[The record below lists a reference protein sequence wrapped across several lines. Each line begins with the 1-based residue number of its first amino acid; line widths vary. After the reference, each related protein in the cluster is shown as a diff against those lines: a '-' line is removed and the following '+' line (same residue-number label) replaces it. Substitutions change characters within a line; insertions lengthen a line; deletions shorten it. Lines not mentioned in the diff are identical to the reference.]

1 MTKLSN
7 AIKTAAVAGLFG
19 LGMMAATS
27 TSALAHYSTTRCDR
41 DGDTCWRVV
50 CDDDGDD
57 CRRGDSYRTGYDY
70 NRSYWNRGY
79 YRNGYYNGYDRDRYR
94 RWVCDS
100 DGDRC
105 RWSYD
110 RD

>member
-1 MTKLSN
+1 MLKLSN
-7 AIKTAAVAGLFG
+7 AMKTAAVAGLFG
-19 LGMMAATS
+19 LGMMAATT
-27 TSALAHYSTTRCDR
+27 TSALAHYSTTRCDS
-41 DGDTCWRVV
+41 DGDRCYRVV

-57 CRRGDSYRTGYDY
+57 CRRVNSYHSSYDY

-79 YRNGYYNGYDRDRYR
+79 YNNGYNNYYGNRYR
-94 RWVCDS
+94 HWVCDS